1 MNAGGAAASPGASC
15 GNEHIAL
22 GFREIVLLFRRKLHH
37 AAGFVGIA
45 ECGENFAAHPKIGM
59 VPVGAFFGLGQGELA
74 KVGGGPMGFQ
84 ISDLRFQIA
93 GYKPL
98 QATNLQSAI

>member
-1 MNAGGAAASPGASC
+1 VAWQWRPINISETANASRVQSP
-15 GNEHIAL
+15 
-22 GFREIVLLFRRKLHH
+22 RRKLHH

>member
-1 MNAGGAAASPGASC
+1 
-15 GNEHIAL
+15 
-22 GFREIVLLFRRKLHH
+22 
-37 AAGFVGIA
+37 
-45 ECGENFAAHPKIGM
+45 M

>member
-1 MNAGGAAASPGASC
+1 
-15 GNEHIAL
+15 
-22 GFREIVLLFRRKLHH
+22 
-37 AAGFVGIA
+37 
-45 ECGENFAAHPKIGM
+45 M
-59 VPVGAFFGLGQGELA
+59 VRVGAFFGPGQGELA